1 MQFDIPALH
10 SVWAGERDVL
20 AFVCPLHLIAAPLHL
35 NDEVVLTAAAVH
47 GGADVGHQFELPALA
62 FQSGTVLPRR
72 HFRTRFLIGRE
83 HRQPMR
89 RANFVIESPQ
99 LNQRIRALPQLFAV
113 LKADRVNDE
122 VRVQVVG
129 IGVSCYKDLMTRPS
143 ALRKLSGDGVNLLR
157 SGVFIRRKRLNIVI
171 EVDATRL
178 AVRLFRCQKFY
189 KRVFTIARNATDLE
203 SLP

>member
-1 MQFDIPALH
+1 
-10 SVWAGERDVL
+10 
-20 AFVCPLHLIAAPLHL
+20 
-35 NDEVVLTAAAVH
+35 
-47 GGADVGHQFELPALA
+47 
-62 FQSGTVLPRR
+62 
-72 HFRTRFLIGRE
+72 
-83 HRQPMR
+83 MR

-178 AVRLFRCQKFY
+178 AVRLFRRQKFC